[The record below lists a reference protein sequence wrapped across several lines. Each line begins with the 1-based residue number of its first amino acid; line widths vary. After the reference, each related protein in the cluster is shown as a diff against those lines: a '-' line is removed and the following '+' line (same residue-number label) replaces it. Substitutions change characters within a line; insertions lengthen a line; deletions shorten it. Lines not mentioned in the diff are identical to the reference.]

1 MAYNANSYLPSA
13 YSHYQYSQYVP
24 TQQYMQPQS
33 NTLTWI
39 QGEAA
44 AKSFPVTP
52 GGSVLLLDSESPV
65 FYIKTV
71 DTSGMPLPLRVFDYT
86 ERTEA
91 TPKQEPEYITRQE
104 LEDRLAEFLKD
115 QEPVKAP
122 ARREKTNA

>member
-1 MAYNANSYLPSA
+1 MAYNVNSYLPNA
-13 YSHYQYSQYVP
+13 YQYQYPQYVP
-24 TQQYMQPQS
+24 TQQPQS

-71 DTSGMPLPLRVFDYT
+71 DASGMPLPLRVFDYT
-86 ERTEA
+86 ERTES
-91 TPKQEPEYITRQE
+91 TKQEQPEYITRQE

-122 ARREKTNA
+122 ARREKANA